1 MSCSL
6 ITSQNADI
14 SALAAAACTLHTHSR
29 FLQLIQPAFTAL
41 MVPRSRRKGRRVGGR
56 FSAILRQRVCASGA
70 DAPQKPGAL
79 LTADSKLWM
88 LKVSWVWHERT
99 HARTHGHQT
108 HGSNRNTL
116 THKKK
121 LHWNRAETCFTA
133 KQEEGLTY
141 LAFSEKHNLDM
152 RRTARCPLPSSEPAP
167 PAASGYREL

>member
-41 MVPRSRRKGRRVGGR
+41 MVPRSRRKGRRVGGVV
-56 FSAILRQRVCASGA
+56 SHRQRVCASGA

-88 LKVSWVWHERT
+88 LKVS
-99 HARTHGHQT
+99 
-108 HGSNRNTL
+108 
-116 THKKK
+116 
-121 LHWNRAETCFTA
+121 
-133 KQEEGLTY
+133 
-141 LAFSEKHNLDM
+141 
-152 RRTARCPLPSSEPAP
+152 
-167 PAASGYREL
+167 